1 MTAQDQIFED
11 QVFTD
16 VINKIFE
23 DNAEELNAE
32 EAKKGEQTLDKEH
45 AEKWV
50 KDILGDTLLSGDE
63 HKKDPFKMAFE
74 QLWEQ
79 WADPFTDEETNRYKK
94 KE

>member
-1 MTAQDQIFED
+1 MF
-11 QVFTD
+11 VYN

-63 HKKDPFKMAFE
+63 HKKDPLK
-74 QLWEQ
+74 Q
-79 WADPFTDEETNRYKK
+79 KK
-94 KE
+94 KCFAKKIRRFRNHKNMSLTG